1 MEMEIRTFDRG
12 RKLQFDVPEV
22 LNVHMNESEKKIYF
36 FRRIFFSSN
45 EKLTF
50 ENENVIFF
58 NTYFNFDLFYF
69 IVVSFL

>member
-1 MEMEIRTFDRG
+1 
-12 RKLQFDVPEV
+12 
-22 LNVHMNESEKKIYF
+22 MNESEKKNLF
-36 FRRIFFSSN
+36 FLEGFFFSSN

-58 NTYFNFDLFYF
+58 NTYFNLNLFYF